1 MKDIFLKDFQ
11 KKKNVYKNLDID
23 ILIRNDTTNS
33 TSKYNHYNKT
43 FRTISIG
50 LNSKSFKSFKKSK
63 NLEKNKFD
71 DEFKKK
77 ILEKDKKIKIFPKQ
91 NSQISIF
98 KNRIRNVINPN
109 LNCNNFLN
117 PLIYDDFNRNYNT
130 FRYFKPKKDDLKD
143 SLYRLEI
150 FSAMKKKNYRLI
162 SGRNN
167 SNVIIRNKKKFCIS
181 K

>member
-1 MKDIFLKDFQ
+1 ML
-11 KKKNVYKNLDID
+11 
-23 ILIRNDTTNS
+23 
-33 TSKYNHYNKT
+33 
-43 FRTISIG
+43 
-50 LNSKSFKSFKKSK
+50 
-63 NLEKNKFD
+63 
-71 DEFKKK
+71 
-77 ILEKDKKIKIFPKQ
+77 LEKDKKIKILPKQ

-150 FSAMKKKNYRLI
+150 FSAMKKKSYRLI

-167 SNVIIRNKKKFCIS
+167 SNVIIRNKNKFCIS